1 MPPQLP
7 THKLGKHGP
16 DVSALGFGMMGLSR
30 FYGTAKPTEERLA
43 LLDHV
48 YESGV
53 LLWDTADMYGDSEDL
68 IGEWFRRNP
77 GKRENI
83 FLATKFAN
91 FVDPVTGA
99 RSIRNE
105 PEYVHEALEKSLRRL
120 GTDYVDLYYVHRLD
134 KDRPIEITIA
144 ELKKL
149 KEAGKIK
156 HIGLSEASADS
167 LRRASSVVHID
178 ALQVEYSPFSLDIES
193 PESDLLR
200 TARELGTAV
209 VAYSPLNRGFLT
221 GAIRSPDDFE
231 DGDFRKGAPRFSKE
245 NFHKNLELV
254 DKIKEVADKKGVT
267 PAQITLAWL
276 LAQGDD
282 IIPIPGTSRVK
293 NFDENIGA
301 LKVQLTQ
308 EEKDEIRKA
317 VDNTEVV
324 GTRYPENALSQ
335 LYVTTK
341 PLDSA

>member
-16 DVSALGFGMMGLSR
+16 DVTALGFGMMGLSL
-30 FYGTAKPTEERLA
+30 FYGTPKPTEERLA

-53 LLWDTADMYGDSEDL
+53 LLWDTADMYGDNEDL

-83 FLATKFAN
+83 FLATKFGN

-105 PEYVHEALEKSLRRL
+105 PEYIHEALDKSLKRL

-134 KDRPIEITIA
+134 KDQPIEITIA

-167 LRRASSVVHID
+167 LRRASGVVHID

-193 PESDLLR
+193 PESGLLR

-231 DGDFRKGAPRFSKE
+231 DGDFRKGAPRFSRE

-254 DKIKEVADKKGVT
+254 GKIEEVAGRKGVT
-267 PAQITLAWL
+267 PAQVTLAWL
-276 LAQGDD
+276 LAQGGDV
-282 IIPIPGTSRVK
+282 IPIPGTSRIK
-293 NFDENIGA
+293 NFDENVGA
-301 LKVQLTQ
+301 LKVRLTQ

-317 VDNTEVV
+317 VDDTEVA
-324 GTRYPENALSQ
+324 GARYPEHALGS
-335 LYVTTK
+335 LYVTTR